1 MTRKT
6 NAQAA
11 AAIFRTPPADV
22 SALNFHV
29 YNTNNYAAH
38 GVVACGVPTAGFTR
52 VVDVASYS
60 TCIASVVHNANTGKR
75 ELWTTTC
82 RYSPTTD
89 KHMRLVWRAYHAAI
103 AAGEDIAHFSFD
115 MERYLSRVWLG
126 QLSPRGGYH
135 YTRVMAHLQRVVAR
149 GVHAT
154 TRRSAYQQA
163 LAMVRSGLDTTTRDA
178 PMAEVLACNPPGYE
192 AHLQWAKDIEDTL
205 LAWVDLSDA
214 DLRVAVAGYLAL
226 AEGEKS

>member
-29 YNTNNYAAH
+29 YNTNKY
-38 GVVACGVPTAGFTR
+38 VADGMSTVGFTCM
-52 VVDVASYS
+52 VNVLSYS
-60 TCIASVVHNANTGKR
+60 TCIARVVHNANTGKR

-103 AAGEDIAHFSFD
+103 AAGEDIAHFAFD
-115 MERYLSRVWLG
+115 MERYTTRTWLG
-126 QLSPRGGYH
+126 QFSHHGGSH
-135 YTRVMAHLQRVVAR
+135 YTRVMAHLQRIVAR
-149 GVHAT
+149 GVHTT

-163 LAMVRSGLDTTTRDA
+163 LDTIRNGLDTATRDVPVNA
-178 PMAEVLACNPPGYE
+178 VLALNPPEYA
-192 AHLQWAKDIEDTL
+192 AHLQWAKDIEYTL
-205 LAWVDLSDA
+205 LAWGDLSDA
-214 DLRVAVAGYLAL
+214 DLRAAVAGYLAL

>member
-29 YNTNNYAAH
+29 CNAGDYADH
-38 GVVACGVPTAGFTR
+38 GMSTVGLTR
-52 VVDVASYS
+52 MVNVASYN
-60 TCIASVVHNANTGKR
+60 TVIASVVHNAHTGKR

-82 RYSPTTD
+82 RYSRTTD
-89 KHMRLVWRAYHAAI
+89 KHMQLVWRAYHAAT

-115 MERYLSRVWLG
+115 MERYLSRVCLG

-135 YTRVMAHLQRVVAR
+135 YTRVMAHLQRIVAR
-149 GVHAT
+149 GVHTT

-163 LAMVRSGLDTTTRDA
+163 LDTIRNGLDTATRDVPVDA
-178 PMAEVLACNPPGYE
+178 VLALNPPKYA

-214 DLRVAVAGYLAL
+214 DLRAAVAGYLAL